1 MKTRN
6 TDLGFLML
14 RISLGITMLFYGF
27 SKLILGATFIEE
39 HLISL
44 GLPGFLYYG
53 VFVGEILAP
62 LLIVVGWRTR
72 LAALIYAFNML
83 CALLLMKTGDIL
95 ALNNNGGWAIDMIVL
110 YILGGMALYFTG
122 AGRFALGTKNQWD

>member
-6 TDLGFLML
+6 TDLGFLLL
-14 RISLGITMLFYGF
+14 RISLGITMLFYGI
-27 SKLILGATFIEE
+27 SKLVLGAAFIEE

-44 GLPGFLYYG
+44 GLPGFLYHG
-53 VFVGEILAP
+53 VFVGEIIAP

-72 LAALIYAFNML
+72 LAALVYAFNML

-95 ALNNNGGWAIDMIVL
+95 ALNSYGGWAIDMIVL
-110 YILGGMALYFTG
+110 YILGGLALYFTG
-122 AGRFALGTKNQWD
+122 AGRFALSTKNLWD